1 MNYLNKMYG
10 RNKAQQNQSS
20 DKNPNR
26 VAGGLRA
33 QGVDMFEMLG
43 EDGNVQKIPTEA
55 YVRSLE
61 EQLRKQRTAIN
72 VLEKRVSRQTKTLDS
87 LDAYVRT
94 KQFIRS

>member
-1 MNYLNKMYG
+1 MNYLAKMYG

-94 KQFIRS
+94 K

>member
-1 MNYLNKMYG
+1 MYG

-94 KQFIRS
+94 K